1 MDTPAFF
8 DNYLYF
14 LRKSLKKFHGN
25 FLCQP
30 YAVRGKIEGVTG
42 LCHTPGGNLI
52 DNRLSMP
59 LSYGKGGV
67 HISGKMDVEPAFGD
81 QADFLNRSGI
91 FLPGTVPENR
101 RRHGLRQIYIH
112 GNGVALAGPDQCMVF
127 IVSIALFAVGADDFV
142 QQFLGEGGFPGS
154 PNPPD
159 QRIYVGPP
167 VFVQGNADDFRLMAQ
182 DQADIAA
189 DGSQIYG
196 DHFLSIDSIGVFY
209 PAMDPKSS
217 IPVKHSGAYES
228 TATATI
234 QPVVQCILR
243 PFIV

>member
-127 IVSIALFAVGADDFV
+127 IVSIALLLSVRTISSSSSLEKA
-142 QQFLGEGGFPGS
+142 GS
-154 PNPPD
+154 LVSLIPWISAFTSAHPCSSRVMP
-159 QRIYVGPP
+159 ITAY
-167 VFVQGNADDFRLMAQ
+167 AQ

-189 DGSQIYG
+189 DGSQIHG
-196 DHFLSIDSIGVFY
+196 DHFLSIDLIGVFY
-209 PAMDPKSS
+209 PAIDPKSS
-217 IPVKHSGAYES
+217 IPVKYPAP
-228 TATATI
+228 I
-234 QPVVQCILR
+234 NPWRQFNLWFNVILR
-243 PFIV
+243 PLIV

>member
-1 MDTPAFF
+1 
-8 DNYLYF
+8 
-14 LRKSLKKFHGN
+14 
-25 FLCQP
+25 
-30 YAVRGKIEGVTG
+30 
-42 LCHTPGGNLI
+42 
-52 DNRLSMP
+52 
-59 LSYGKGGV
+59 
-67 HISGKMDVEPAFGD
+67 
-81 QADFLNRSGI
+81 
-91 FLPGTVPENR
+91 
-101 RRHGLRQIYIH
+101 
-112 GNGVALAGPDQCMVF
+112 MVF

-142 QQFLGEGGFPGS
+142 QQFLGEGGFLGFPD
-154 PNPPD
+154 PLD

-189 DGSQIYG
+189 DGSQIHG

>member
-67 HISGKMDVEPAFGD
+67 HIFGKMDVKPAFGD
-81 QADFLNRSGI
+81 QAGFLDRGRI
-91 FLPGTVPENR
+91 FLSGTVPKEL
-101 RRHGLRQIYIH
+101 RRHGLRQLH
-112 GNGVALAGPDQCMVF
+112 VHWNGVALAGPDPCVVF
-127 IVSIALFAVGADDFV
+127 IVSIPLFAVGADDFV
-142 QQFLGEGGFPGS
+142 QKFPGEGGFLVF
-154 PNPPD
+154 PNSPD
-159 QRIYVGPP
+159 QRIYVGPS
-167 VFVQGNADDFRLMAQ
+167 VFVQGNADDFRFMAQ

-189 DGSQIYG
+189 DGSQIHG
-196 DHFLSIDSIGVFY
+196 DHSLPIDSIGVFY
-209 PAMDPKSS
+209 PATAPKSS
-217 IPVKHSGAYES
+217 ISVKHSGAYES
-228 TATATI
+228 TAII
-234 QPVVQCILR
+234 QPAVQCIFLL
-243 PFIV
+243 PVV